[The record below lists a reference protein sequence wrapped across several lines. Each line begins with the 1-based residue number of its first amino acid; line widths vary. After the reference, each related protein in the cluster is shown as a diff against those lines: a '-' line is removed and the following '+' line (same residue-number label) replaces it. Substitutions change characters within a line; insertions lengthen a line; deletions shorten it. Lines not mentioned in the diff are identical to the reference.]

1 MEEENSTK
9 FDEALN
15 EKIYE
20 TMNNLYGPE
29 TTEKFEEEKTKLQEK
44 IVELT
49 EKIEKNDLDET
60 DKFARQKAELQLQTY
75 VFEYELLDYIINKI
89 AEFAPQE

>member
-1 MEEENSTK
+1 M
-9 FDEALN
+9 
-15 EKIYE
+15 
-20 TMNNLYGPE
+20 
-29 TTEKFEEEKTKLQEK
+29 
-44 IVELT
+44 T